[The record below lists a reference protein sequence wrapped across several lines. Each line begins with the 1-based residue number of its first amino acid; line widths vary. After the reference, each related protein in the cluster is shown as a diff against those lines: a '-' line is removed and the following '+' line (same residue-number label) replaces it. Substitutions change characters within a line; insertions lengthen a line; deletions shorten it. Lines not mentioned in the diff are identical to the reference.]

1 MVRTADI
8 ERNTNETQI
17 RLNLSLDGTGR
28 SSIQTGVGF
37 LDHMLESLAKHG
49 FFDLDITAEGDLHI
63 ADHHTVED
71 VGICLGL
78 AFQKATGD
86 KSGIRRFGSFNVP
99 MYESLAQVD
108 LDLCGRSYLHYQTP
122 LIGGKVGTF
131 DVELAEE
138 FFHGFA
144 NSSGTTLHINVP
156 YGKNQHHIIEGIF
169 KAFAKSLDLATSIDQ
184 RLHGVLSTKGSL

>member
-1 MVRTADI
+1 MSRTTHI
-8 ERNTNETQI
+8 ERNTNETKI
-17 RLNLSLDGTGR
+17 KLTLNLDGTGR

-37 LDHMLESLAKHG
+37 LDHMLELLAKHG
-49 FFDLDITAEGDLHI
+49 FFDLEVTAEGDLHI
-63 ADHHTVED
+63 DAHHTVED

-78 AFQKATGD
+78 AFQQAAGD

-108 LDLCGRSYLHYQTP
+108 LDFCGRSYLHYKTP

-156 YGKNQHHIIEGIF
+156 YGRNQHHIIEGIF
-169 KAFAKSLDLATSIDQ
+169 KAVAKGLDLATSIEH
-184 RLHGVLSTKGSL
+184 RLSGVLSTKGSL

>member
-8 ERNTNETQI
+8 ERNTNETKI

-63 ADHHTVED
+63 DDHHTVED

-78 AFQKATGD
+78 AFQTMCC
-86 KSGIRRFGSFNVP
+86 F
-99 MYESLAQVD
+99 
-108 LDLCGRSYLHYQTP
+108 
-122 LIGGKVGTF
+122 
-131 DVELAEE
+131 
-138 FFHGFA
+138 
-144 NSSGTTLHINVP
+144 
-156 YGKNQHHIIEGIF
+156 
-169 KAFAKSLDLATSIDQ
+169 
-184 RLHGVLSTKGSL
+184 